1 MSNLRGEAKKRFFE
15 CGDVGLDTGNPTSVA
30 RGGGGAKVPLL
41 P

>member
-1 MSNLRGEAKKRFFE
+1 MSDLRGEAKKRVFE
-15 CGDVGLDTGNPTSVA
+15 CGDVGPNTGNPTSMS